1 MKRQVIS
8 DVLRG
13 RQCHEETGHQR
24 CTEGDS
30 DMKRQVIR
38 DVLRTVT

>member
-13 RQCHEETGHQR
+13 MTGHQR

-30 DMKRQVIR
+30 DMKRQVIS
-38 DVLRTVT
+38 DVLRGTVT

>member
-13 RQCHEETGHQR
+13 
-24 CTEGDS
+24 DS
-30 DMKRQVIR
+30 DMKRQVIS
-38 DVLRTVT
+38 DVLRGTVT